1 MTRRIFFKLT
11 LIVAGLLALVGL
23 GAQFLVGRI
32 TAENLRTDLQRS
44 LAEKARLTQFQ
55 LESLPPSQYADVVDD
70 LSLRARARVTVIDSN
85 GVVLAESDADPA
97 GMENHADRPE
107 FLEALR
113 GRQGVSIRYSETID
127 EDMLYVAEPIDGG
140 AVRLALSLHD
150 IDVAVSEIRGQVF
163 RMVALAIA
171 PALILALFLSRS
183 VSNRLSAII
192 AYSGRLAEGDFQSPL
207 PEAGNG
213 ELGELT
219 RSLNTTG
226 KQLRSMFEQLQEE
239 RSRFAA
245 AVNGIGEGILVA
257 DRKLRIVLFNPA
269 MEQMLP
275 DVEIYKGA
283 SLKDWHAEE
292 IPQLF
297 ADVLETGEPCSVD
310 LQLDP
315 ETDRSWK
322 ISCAPILSRKGK
334 VHAVVAVFY
343 DITELDRVDRMRKD
357 FVINVSHELRTPLAA
372 IQGYAETLLDGAI
385 DEPGVNRR
393 FMKILWQ
400 NAERLAQ
407 LTADLMTLSQIEVNT
422 REFAFSRHNVGDLL
436 EEAVRSIV
444 LVADKKK
451 IRVEVEPVDPNLEI
465 DCDSGAVHQI
475 LNNLLDNAAKYS
487 PEGGTIH
494 VGAAE
499 RDLRVEFHVRDT
511 GIGIPAEHIPR
522 LFERFYR
529 VDKARSR
536 ELGGTGLGL
545 AIVKHLVLAH
555 HGSVR
560 VESEPGQGSTFY
572 FELPIRQSAELAAPV
587 DLRQQ
592 ALF

>member
-11 LIVAGLLALVGL
+11 LIVVALLALSGF

-32 TAENLRTDLQRS
+32 TAENLRNDLQRS
-44 LAEKARLTQFQ
+44 LTEKARLTQLH
-55 LESLPPSQYADVVDD
+55 LETSPASQYRGIVGD
-70 LSLRARARVTVIDSN
+70 LAKRAASRVTIIDGN

-97 GMENHADRPE
+97 EMENHADRPE
-107 FLEALR
+107 FIEALA
-113 GRQGVSIRYSETID
+113 GGQGISIRHSDTID
-127 EDMLYVAEPIDGG
+127 EDMLYVALPIEGG

-150 IDVAVSEIRGQVF
+150 IDVAVSEVRGQVLP
-163 RMVALAIA
+163 MVALALV
-171 PALILALFLSRS
+171 PALIVALWLSRRVSYSLSS
-183 VSNRLSAII
+183 VID
-192 AYSGRLAEGDFQSPL
+192 YSSRLAEGDFQTQL
-207 PEAGNG
+207 PDIGGG
-213 ELGELT
+213 EIGSLGD
-219 RSLNTTG
+219 SLRTTG
-226 KQLRSMFEQLQEE
+226 GQLRSMFEQLQEE

-257 DRKLRIVLFNPA
+257 DRKQRIVLFNPA

-283 SLKDWHAEE
+283 SLHEWKNSEVPA
-292 IPQLF
+292 LF
-297 ADVLETGEPCSVD
+297 GSVLDTGEPCSVD
-310 LQLDP
+310 LQFEHQP
-315 ETDRSWK
+315 DRSWK

-407 LTADLMTLSQIEVNT
+407 LTADLMTLSQIEVST
-422 REFAFSRHNVGDLL
+422 REFAFSPHAVRELIDDAVKSIVMITDKKNISVVVDDL
-436 EEAVRSIV
+436 EES
-444 LVADKKK
+444 
-451 IRVEVEPVDPNLEI
+451 LELE
-465 DCDSGAVHQI
+465 CDSGAVHQI

-487 PEGGTIH
+487 PEGGAITL
-494 VGAAE
+494 GA
-499 RDLRVEFHVRDT
+499 RRLDSKVEFFVRDT

-555 HGSVR
+555 HGAVR
-560 VESEPGQGSTFY
+560 VESEQGVGSTFF
-572 FELPIRQSAELAAPV
+572 FELPIHQPTELGAPV